1 MRIDHI
7 AGMAYDRLV
16 GRIVRRAALMAA
28 IALCALVAI
37 YQFTVAGSLV
47 VQEHY
52 GTVEAHFFVG
62 AVYAFLGLVGATTIW
77 AMRNRPAR
85 AAMPAA
91 LAGQR
96 EMQLVMLVEAV
107 MLGYTL
113 ARKAHRTS

>member
-1 MRIDHI
+1 
-7 AGMAYDRLV
+7 
-16 GRIVRRAALMAA
+16 MAA

-37 YQFTVAGSLV
+37 YQFTIAGSLV

-52 GTVEAHFFVG
+52 GTVEAHLFVG
-62 AVYAFLGLVGATTIW
+62 AVYAFLGLVGAVTIW
-77 AMRNRPAR
+77 AKRNRPAR